1 MASTILRSP
10 NLADGEE
17 PLVVRIYEQ
26 PAPQRFK
33 SGGLATAA
41 EHVRSAGRG
50 GDEILLHINPKEYE
64 YLKHVWGEPSTNP
77 HTGLPE
83 YGLFK
88 KLKKA
93 LKFEAFNV
101 KGIVKDIAKNPQ
113 RLLTGAVDPLG
124 TKITNKM
131 FGTKYDPVV
140 NQLGGATE
148 QRFRDAEAK
157 GMDTGTARTLH
168 KVAGAVAG
176 FYGGNALG
184 NLAST
189 GLSNLSSGLQGVAN
203 ANTLSPAVTTVKYTG
218 DTADFIAPVTTQF
231 SEAAASRAGQAAANA
246 AADSNLVGALAQ
258 TGANATNY
266 GAGALSNLG
275 DKALNYAKDPKNW
288 GNIAKGAALLGGLSG
303 AGGSTEEPGAA
314 PPAPTSPGLKVL
326 PFDRSQTDQGF
337 NWYTYGEG
345 PEKSF
350 YDYNQIPSFN
360 PANPGNE
367 TTVPDIKRPWM
378 GDVPGAA
385 VGGMFGGAGSS
396 GSFEP
401 ESEEEQ
407 RFVRGPGTGRS
418 DDIDAKLSDG
428 EYVLTAEDVALLG
441 DGSSEAGARRLDEFR
456 RSLRK
461 HKGGA
466 LARGK
471 ISPNAKSPMAY
482 LKGGR

>member
-1 MASTILRSP
+1 MGSTILRSP
-10 NLADGEE
+10 NLADGATA
-17 PLVVRIYEQ
+17 LVVRIYEKS
-26 PAPQRFK
+26 PARFAN
-33 SGGLATAA
+33 GGLASVA
-41 EHVRSAGRG
+41 HSVRSAGRG
-50 GDEILLHINPKEYE
+50 GDDILLHINPQEYE
-64 YLKHVWGEPSTNP
+64 FLRHVWGEPSTNP

-83 YGLFK
+83 YGLFS

-131 FGTKYDPVV
+131 FGTKYKPVV

-148 QRFRDAEAK
+148 QRFKDAEAK
-157 GMDTGTARTLH
+157 GMDTGTARDLH

-189 GLSNLSSGLQGVAN
+189 GLGNVAEGLQGVAN

-218 DTADFIAPVTTQF
+218 DTANFISPVTTQF

-258 TGANATNY
+258 TGANAANY
-266 GAGALSNLG
+266 GSGALANLG
-275 DKALNYAKDPKNW
+275 DKAIDYAKKPENW
-288 GNIAKGAALLGGLSG
+288 GNIAKAVGVIGGLAG
-303 AGGSTEEPGAA
+303 AGGSQDPGSGGTA
-314 PPAPTSPGLKVL
+314 PDTPTSPGLTFY
-326 PFDRSQTDQGF
+326 PYNRRQTDQNF

-345 PEKSF
+345 PEQAF
-350 YDYNQIPSFN
+350 Y
-360 PANPGNE
+360 ANNVLPG
-367 TTVPDIKRPWM
+367 TTQPPDPWM
-378 GDVPGAA
+378 GGVPGDGFGSPVIPGAA
-385 VGGMFGGAGSS
+385 GGGHI
-396 GSFEP
+396 
-401 ESEEEQ
+401 
-407 RFVRGPGTGRS
+407 RGPGTGRS
-418 DDIDAKLSDG
+418 DSIDAKLSDG

-441 DGSSEAGARRLDEFR
+441 DGSSEAGARRLDQFR
-456 RSLRK
+456 RNLRK

-466 LARGK
+466 LAQGK

-482 LKGGR
+482 LKGAR